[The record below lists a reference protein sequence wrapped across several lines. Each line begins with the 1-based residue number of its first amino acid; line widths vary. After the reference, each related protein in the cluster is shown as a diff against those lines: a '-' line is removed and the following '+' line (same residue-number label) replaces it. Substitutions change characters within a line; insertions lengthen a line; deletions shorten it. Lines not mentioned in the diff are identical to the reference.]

1 MGKEYFAIR
10 DLDWRFGGDR
20 NADHRGFFTRAE
32 AEAWI
37 KQAVKDR
44 DIPFHVLGSRNTT
57 ATTQPDP
64 SVERY
69 LPRDGERLDENQGQ
83 KSLANYYAVARG
95 WTIGIYDSWEVLGGA
110 HEQTHKFSGV
120 RHRRFNDREAAIRYM
135 EAQGIRRPNIRI
147 FRAAFKQLENFKPN
161 ATAPFL
167 AELDRY
173 MNSQGLSK
181 ENQGKPKVDA
191 IRTSLIQH
199 LLPEGVPVDQ
209 EDEEEGIILSDAQT
223 LRLYRKMCHKTHRV
237 KGETIDGLR
246 ALKASPYINIV
257 DFDASTTRR
266 NAEATSSKTK
276 SSVNP
281 IPNPESSLQTSRSLN
296 GASSSTQ
303 PNPTASHTGPSS
315 NRATKDAARGR
326 DQELEPK
333 QEPAPSTNKRPH
345 PTSTNQDTAR
355 RRDQE
360 VQIKQEP
367 EASTSRRTH
376 PGTTST
382 SANQDSTRGRK
393 QEVQVEQGP
402 TASTNKR
409 ARTTT
414 EEPPEAKRKRR
425 TELELLAL

>member
-1 MGKEYFAIR
+1 
-10 DLDWRFGGDR
+10 
-20 NADHRGFFTRAE
+20 
-32 AEAWI
+32 
-37 KQAVKDR
+37 
-44 DIPFHVLGSRNTT
+44 
-57 ATTQPDP
+57 
-64 SVERY
+64 
-69 LPRDGERLDENQGQ
+69 
-83 KSLANYYAVARG
+83 
-95 WTIGIYDSWEVLGGA
+95 
-110 HEQTHKFSGV
+110 
-120 RHRRFNDREAAIRYM
+120 M

-161 ATAPFL
+161 ATASFL

-237 KGETIDGLR
+237 KAPLLQDLVNGPNSVDLLATRQGLLRDLNRRFSARGIDLQQKFNVTLGTER
-246 ALKASPYINIV
+246 RQ
-257 DFDASTTRR
+257 DASTTGR

>member
-110 HEQTHKFSGV
+110 HEQTHKLSGV

-161 ATAPFL
+161 ATASFL

-223 LRLYRKMCHKTHRV
+223 LRLRQ
-237 KGETIDGLR
+237 
-246 ALKASPYINIV
+246 
-257 DFDASTTRR
+257 DASTTGR

>member
-10 DLDWRFGGDR
+10 DLDWRFGVHKGGWDL
-20 NADHRGFFTRAE
+20 AQPLCQGFFTRAE

-95 WTIGIYDSWEVLGGA
+95 WTIGIYDSWEVLGG
-110 HEQTHKFSGV
+110 
-120 RHRRFNDREAAIRYM
+120 
-135 EAQGIRRPNIRI
+135 IRRPNIRI

-161 ATAPFL
+161 ATASFL

-246 ALKASPYINIV
+246 ALKASPYINI
-257 DFDASTTRR
+257 DASTTGR